1 MTSKRCENDGDSR
14 KRSFT
19 GAANWWAAYDIF
31 STMKLPLS
39 TIIAVALSLG
49 VVWAE
54 GPVEKAGDVAE
65 NAVDTA
71 KNVGH
76 KVVKGTKEVVHKVV
90 GAVTPDPDA
99 RRVDVTLSDDKI
111 DVPTSLE
118 PGKTAFV
125 VKNTGTEKHN
135 FVVRGKDGTHKF
147 TVDLQPNE
155 TKVLHVQMKH
165 GTYTAYSPVNGNR
178 KKGTETTLTVP

>member
-1 MTSKRCENDGDSR
+1 
-14 KRSFT
+14 
-19 GAANWWAAYDIF
+19 
-31 STMKLPLS
+31 MKLPLS

-54 GPVEKAGDVAE
+54 GPVEKAGEVAE
-65 NAVDTA
+65 DAVDTA

-111 DVPTSLE
+111 DMPTSLE

-135 FVVRGKDGTHKF
+135 FVVHGNDGSHKF
-147 TVDLQPNE
+147 TADLQPNE
-155 TKVLHVQMKH
+155 TKVLHVQLKR
-165 GTYTAYSPVNGNR
+165 GTYSAYSPLDGHP
-178 KKGTETTLTVP
+178 KKGTETKVTVHS

>member
-1 MTSKRCENDGDSR
+1 MTVTGGE
-14 KRSFT
+14 SFT
-19 GAANWWAAYDIF
+19 GAANWQAAYDIF

-39 TIIAVALSLG
+39 TIIAVALPLG

-54 GPVEKAGDVAE
+54 GPAEKAANVAE
-65 NAVDTA
+65 VAVETA

-111 DVPTSLE
+111 DMPTSVE
-118 PGKTAFV
+118 PGKTEFV
-125 VKNTGTEKHN
+125 VKNAGNEKHN
-135 FVVRGKDGTHKF
+135 FLVRGQDGTHKF

-155 TKVLHVQMKH
+155 TKVLHVQMKR

-178 KKGTETTLTVP
+178 KKGTETTVKIG

>member
-1 MTSKRCENDGDSR
+1 
-14 KRSFT
+14 
-19 GAANWWAAYDIF
+19 
-31 STMKLPLS
+31 MKLPLS

-65 NAVDTA
+65 NAVETA

-76 KVVKGTKEVVHKVV
+76 KEVKGTKEVVHKVV

-111 DVPTSLE
+111 DMPTSVE

-125 VKNTGTEKHN
+125 VKNAGNEKHN
-135 FVVRGKDGTHKF
+135 FVVRGQDGIHKF

-155 TKVLHVQMKH
+155 TKVLHVQMKR

>member
-1 MTSKRCENDGDSR
+1 
-14 KRSFT
+14 
-19 GAANWWAAYDIF
+19 
-31 STMKLPLS
+31 MKLSLS

-54 GPVEKAGDVAE
+54 GPVEKAGEVAE
-65 NAVDTA
+65 DAVDTA

-90 GAVTPDPDA
+90 GDATPAPDA
-99 RRVDVTLSDDKI
+99 RRVDVTLSNDKI
-111 DVPTSLE
+111 DMPTSLE
-118 PGKTAFV
+118 PGRTAFV

-135 FVVRGKDGTHKF
+135 FVVRGNDGSHKF
-147 TVDLQPNE
+147 TADLQPNE
-155 TKVLHVQMKH
+155 TKVLHLQLKR
-165 GTYTAYSPVNGNR
+165 GSYTAYSSVDGNR

>member
-1 MTSKRCENDGDSR
+1 
-14 KRSFT
+14 
-19 GAANWWAAYDIF
+19 
-31 STMKLPLS
+31 MKLPLS
-39 TIIAVALSLG
+39 TIIAVALSVG
-49 VVWAE
+49 VARAE
-54 GPVEKAGDVAE
+54 GPAEKAADVAE
-65 NAVDTA
+65 DAVETA

-99 RRVDVTLSDDKI
+99 RRVDVTLSDDKV

-135 FVVRGKDGTHKF
+135 FVVHGKDGSHKF
-147 TVDLQPNE
+147 TADLQPNE
-155 TKVLHVQMKH
+155 TKVLHVQLKH
-165 GTYTAYSPVNGNR
+165 GTYTAYSSVDGNR

>member
-1 MTSKRCENDGDSR
+1 
-14 KRSFT
+14 
-19 GAANWWAAYDIF
+19 
-31 STMKLPLS
+31 MKLPLS
-39 TIIAVALSLG
+39 TIIVLALSVG
-49 VVWAE
+49 VAWAE
-54 GPVEKAGDVAE
+54 GPVEKAGEVATD
-65 NAVDTA
+65 AVDTA

-111 DVPTSLE
+111 DMPTSLE

-125 VKNTGTEKHN
+125 VKNTGIEKHN
-135 FVVRGKDGTHKF
+135 FVVHGDDGSHKF
-147 TVDLQPNE
+147 TADLPPNE
-155 TKVLHVQMKH
+155 TKVLHVHLKR
-165 GTYTAYSPVNGNR
+165 GTYTAYSPVDGSR

>member
-1 MTSKRCENDGDSR
+1 
-14 KRSFT
+14 
-19 GAANWWAAYDIF
+19 
-31 STMKLPLS
+31 MKPPLS
-39 TIIAVALSLG
+39 TIITVALSLG

-65 NAVDTA
+65 DVVETA

-99 RRVDVTLSDDKI
+99 RRVDVTLSNDKI
-111 DVPTSLE
+111 DMPTSLE

-135 FVVRGKDGTHKF
+135 FVVHGNDGSHKF
-147 TVDLQPNE
+147 TADLQPNE
-155 TKVLHVQMKH
+155 TKVLHVQLKR
-165 GTYTAYSPVNGNR
+165 GTYTAYSPVDGNR
-178 KKGTETTLTVP
+178 KKGTETTLTVHP

>member
-1 MTSKRCENDGDSR
+1 
-14 KRSFT
+14 
-19 GAANWWAAYDIF
+19 
-31 STMKLPLS
+31 MKLSLS
-39 TIIAVALSLG
+39 TIIAVALSSAL
-49 VVWAE
+49 VWAE

-65 NAVDTA
+65 DAVETA

-99 RRVDVTLSDDKI
+99 RRVDVTLSNDKI
-111 DVPTSLE
+111 DMPTSLE

-135 FVVRGKDGTHKF
+135 FVVRGNGATRKF
-147 TVDLQPNE
+147 TADLEPNE
-155 TKVLHVQMKH
+155 TKVLHVQLKH
-165 GTYTAYSPVNGNR
+165 GTYTAYSPVDGNR